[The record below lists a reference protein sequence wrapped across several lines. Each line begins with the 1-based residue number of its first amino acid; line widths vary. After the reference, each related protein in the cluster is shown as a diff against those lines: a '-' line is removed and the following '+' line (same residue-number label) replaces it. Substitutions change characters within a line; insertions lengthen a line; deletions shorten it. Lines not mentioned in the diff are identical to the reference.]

1 MLLRMELV
9 IALLVVG
16 CLLVLAETILPG
28 MIAGILGVLCI
39 MGGVVAGYAKFGT
52 PTGHY
57 ILLGVTAVMVAGA
70 AVWIK
75 VFPNTRLARVFISEK
90 SVGNLDVEKPS
101 LLGQPGTALSQLR
114 PSGVALINGQRV
126 DVITEGSLV
135 EKGTPIKVIAL
146 EGLRV
151 VVRPQ
156 APSPASSP
164 SEPQP
169 ST

>member
-1 MLLRMELV
+1 MELV

-28 MIAGILGVLCI
+28 MVAGILGVLCI
-39 MGGVVAGYAKFGT
+39 MGGVVAGYVNFGT

-57 ILLGVTAVMVAGA
+57 ILLGVMVALVVGA

-75 VFPNTRLARVFISEK
+75 VFPNTRLARVFISEQ
-90 SVGNLDVEKPS
+90 SVGNLEVEKPA
-101 LLGQPGTALSQLR
+101 LLGQSGTALSQLR

-126 DVITEGSLV
+126 DVITEGSLI
-135 EKGTPIKVIAL
+135 EKGTPLKVIAL

-151 VVRPQ
+151 VVRAQPQ
-156 APSPASSP
+156 TSLSSKP
-164 SEPQP
+164 EPQP
-169 ST
+169 SN

>member
-1 MLLRMELV
+1 MELV

-28 MIAGILGVLCI
+28 MVAGILGILCI
-39 MGGVVAGYAKFGT
+39 MGGVVAGYAEFGT

-57 ILLGVTAVMVAGA
+57 ILLGVSAALVAGTV
-70 AVWIK
+70 VWIR

-90 SVGNLDVEKPS
+90 SVGNLDVERPA
-101 LLGQPGTALSQLR
+101 LLGQIGTALSQLR
-114 PSGVALINGQRV
+114 PSGVALINNQRV
-126 DVITEGSLV
+126 DVITEGSLI
-135 EKGTPIKVIAL
+135 EKGTPVKVIAL

-151 VVRPQ
+151 VVRAQ
-156 APSPASSP
+156 SPTSLSSK

-169 ST
+169 QP